1 MARKEKVIT
10 VTDNGVAK
18 NFKIRQFS
26 ATQGERVK
34 FKLMMLLGANTDI
47 SQLQMASDPMKVAG
61 YMLNAVATKPYE
73 KVQEL
78 LDEVLSCISI
88 VTEGNI
94 ETQLTPDIVDGFI
107 DEASTLMALRGE
119 VIKFNNFFPQRGTS
133 DLEKSPAPEV
143 MIKRQK

>member
-10 VTDNGVAK
+10 VTDNGIAK

-34 FKLMMLLGANTDI
+34 FKLMMLLGADTNISKLQTD
-47 SQLQMASDPMKVAG
+47 DPMKVASF
-61 YMLNAVATKPYE
+61 MLNAAAKKPYT

-119 VIKFNNFFPQRGTS
+119 VIKFNNFFPQSGTNAS
-133 DLEKSPAPEV
+133 SVSPAPEV
-143 MIKRQK
+143 MIKRAR

>member
-26 ATQGERVK
+26 ATQGERIK
-34 FKLMMLLGANTDI
+34 FKMMMLLGADTDI
-47 SQLQMASDPMKVAG
+47 SKLQTASDPMEVAS
-61 YMLNAVATKPYE
+61 YMLNAVASKPYE
-73 KVQEL
+73 KIQEM

-143 MIKRQK
+143 MIKRAR

>member
-1 MARKEKVIT
+1 MARKEKIIT
-10 VTDNGVAK
+10 VNDNGVAK

-26 ATQGERVK
+26 ATQGELIK
-34 FKLMMLLGANTDI
+34 FKMIMLLGADTDI
-47 SQLQMASDPMKVAG
+47 SKLQTASDPMEVAS
-61 YMLNAVATKPYE
+61 YMLNAVASKPYE
-73 KVQEL
+73 KIQEM

-143 MIKRQK
+143 MIKRAR

>member
-26 ATQGERVK
+26 ATQGERVR
-34 FKLMMLLGANTDI
+34 FKMMMLLGADTEI
-47 SQLQMASDPMKVAG
+47 SKLQTASDPMEVAG
-61 YMLNAVATKPYE
+61 FMLNTVANKPYE

-78 LDEVLSCISI
+78 LDEILSCISI
-88 VTEGNI
+88 VTDGGI
-94 ETQLTPDIVDGFI
+94 ETQLNPDLVDGFI
-107 DEASTLMALRGE
+107 DEASTLTKLRGE

-143 MIKRQK
+143 MIKRAR